1 MSITDEIR
9 TSSAEIAAQARSV
22 RIDLDAVAEVQP
34 ATPPPLDPTCHYLEG
49 EPADVADYMLAL
61 DTINFGSGWFP
72 TLRKRELDGK
82 PVSGYLTV
90 SWALAD
96 HVRAHGPPGAA
107 WMSAVSADE
116 IARILDQD
124 PASELMSLY
133 AQALRSLG
141 RFLAGTPNP
150 TTSSKRPAQASQ
162 APPTQASQAPP
173 TQASQAPPTQASQAP
188 PTQASQAPPTQ
199 ASQAPPTQA
208 SQAPPTQA
216 SQAPPT
222 QASQAPPT
230 QATRR
235 ALDLVAEAGSAEC
248 LAEMLARGMAMF
260 DDRGFYKRAQI
271 VANDLALAG
280 VAEFDDLDRLT
291 IFADNLVPH
300 VLRCDG
306 VLLYDEQ
313 LATRIDRGERLTLGG
328 AEREIRA
335 CALHACELISQRT
348 GVPARKIDTWL
359 WTRGQSPKYKS
370 RPRHRCRTVFY

>member
-1 MSITDEIR
+1 MSITDLVR
-9 TSSAEIAAQARSV
+9 ASCAEIAAKARSV
-22 RIDLDAVAEVQP
+22 RIDLDAAAEVQP

-82 PVSGYLTV
+82 PVSGYFTV
-90 SWALAD
+90 AWALAD
-96 HVRAHGPPGAA
+96 HVRAHGPPSAA
-107 WMSAVSADE
+107 WMSAVSTSE
-116 IARILDQD
+116 IARILDQAPD
-124 PASELMSLY
+124 NELMSLY

-150 TTSSKRPAQASQ
+150 TTSSSSRPTRASQ
-162 APPTQASQAPP
+162 TPPTLAA
-173 TQASQAPPTQASQAP
+173 
-188 PTQASQAPPTQ
+188 
-199 ASQAPPTQA
+199 
-208 SQAPPTQA
+208 
-216 SQAPPT
+216 
-222 QASQAPPT
+222 
-230 QATRR
+230 RR
-235 ALDLVAEAGSAEC
+235 ALDLVSEAGSAER

-291 IFADNLVPH
+291 IFADNLLPH

-306 VLLYDEQ
+306 VLVYDEG
-313 LATRIDRGERLTLGG
+313 LAARIDRGERLTLGG

-335 CALHACELISQRT
+335 CALHACELISKRT

-359 WTRGQSPKYKS
+359 WTRGQSGGRGTQYKS